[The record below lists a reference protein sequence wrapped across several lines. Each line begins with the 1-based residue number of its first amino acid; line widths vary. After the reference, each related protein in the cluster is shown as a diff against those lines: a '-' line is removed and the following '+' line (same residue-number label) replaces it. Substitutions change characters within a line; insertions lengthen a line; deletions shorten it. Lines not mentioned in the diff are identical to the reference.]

1 MTARRDVRRYGDRS
15 TDNFPAVGD
24 DEAEVVNVSGQRSP
38 NTEMQPRPRTITA
51 PPPGRSLRPRTPV
64 EIDAESGRALDENMQ
79 KATMAAVRRACIKAA
94 VDRAAP
100 GEREHLAFLFG
111 IDRDREV

>member
-1 MTARRDVRRYGDRS
+1 MSKNRKSDNARD
-15 TDNFPAVGD
+15 TFAKVGD
-24 DEAEVVNVSGQRSP
+24 DEAEVVNTSGAHWPGAQV
-38 NTEMQPRPRTITA
+38 QARPRTITR

-79 KATMAAVRRACIKAA
+79 KATMAAVRRASIKAA

-100 GEREHLAFLFG
+100 GERKHLAFLFG
-111 IDRDREV
+111 LDRDREV